1 MFLQN
6 DAESSPYCLQIEL
19 IDVRPIDFD
28 CSLVG
33 LQNAQEAEDSRGLA
47 ATCSTHNTEFL
58 PWF

>member
-6 DAESSPYCLQIEL
+6 DAESCPHGLQIEL

-33 LQNAQEAEDSRGLA
+33 LQDAQEAEDSRGLA
-47 ATCSTHNTEFL
+47 AASSTHNPEFL